1 MFKGKRK
8 YVTFGVGVTFLI
20 AAFYNG
26 LTIRNYMVES
36 DKLDIGQSFRVVLL
50 SDLHGYSY
58 GDNQRVLIDK
68 VQAQEPDLIALPGDI
83 LDRFREP
90 DASFE
95 LIEGLKGIAPM
106 YFVTGNHEIDDSDDF
121 VRHDVKDV
129 FRSHGVYVLENEM
142 TALNVN
148 GIEILIGGLED
159 PLRTYAENIHGS
171 WEETALTS
179 LGDAAT
185 ENAFSLLLS
194 HRAEHVETYAAL
206 PFDLVLSGHA
216 HGGQVRIPYI
226 LNGLYAPDQGFF
238 PKYAGGLYEHETF
251 THVIGRGFNYSV
263 SVPRI
268 FNPPEIVVID
278 VTGTG
283 VPQ

>member
-8 YVTFGVGVTFLI
+8 YVTIGVGVAFLL

-26 LTIRNYMVES
+26 LTVRNYAIES
-36 DKLDIGQSFRVVLL
+36 DKLASGQSFRVVLL

-58 GDNQRVLIDK
+58 GDDQRVLIDK
-68 VQAQEPDLIALPGDI
+68 VREQEPDLIALPGDI
-83 LDRFREP
+83 LDRFRSP

-95 LIEGLKGIAPM
+95 LIEGLQGIAPM
-106 YFVTGNHEIDDSDDF
+106 YFVTGNHEIDGSDDF

-129 FRSHGVYVLENEM
+129 FRSYGVTVLENE
-142 TALNVN
+142 TASVNVN
-148 GIEILIGGLED
+148 GVDLLVGGLED
-159 PLRTYAENIHGS
+159 PLRTYTENIQAS

-179 LGDAAT
+179 LGDVDT
-185 ENAFSLLLS
+185 ETAFSLLLS
-194 HRAEHVETYAAL
+194 HRAEQVETYAAL

-216 HGGQVRIPYI
+216 HGGQVRIPYL

-238 PKYAGGLYEHETF
+238 PKYAGGLYEHESF

-263 SVPRI
+263 SVPRV

-283 VPQ
+283 APQ